1 MAFDR
6 EVNGVG
12 GACGCG
18 DESAGI
24 GNQDCLLSEFFERNK
39 RKDWGANPIKVIYSS
54 KRLN

>member
-18 DESAGI
+18 YESAGI